1 MTLEEASQIYYINKE
16 IKAIKLDLVR
26 LEENRTFSRTITY
39 SDMPKG
45 GIRDTTEDI
54 DDYLTEHQQLAD
66 ALHYSLKKL
75 QRERLKMEK
84 FLTTIQDAELRL
96 IIRLRCVNN
105 MHWREIGEELN
116 MSHTTAMRKFF
127 IFWETDAAHKD

>member
-16 IKAIKLDLVR
+16 IKAIKRDLAK
-26 LEENRTFSRTITY
+26 LEERRTYSRAITY

-45 GIRDTTEDI
+45 SIRDTTGDI
-54 DDYLTEHQQLAD
+54 DDYLTEHHQLVD
-66 ALHYSLKKL
+66 MLNYSLNQL

-84 FLTTIQDAELRL
+84 FLITIDDAETRL

-105 MHWREIGEELN
+105 MRWQEIGEEIGAER
-116 MSHTTAMRKFF
+116 TTVSKKFYN
-127 IFWETDAAHKD
+127 FWKGK